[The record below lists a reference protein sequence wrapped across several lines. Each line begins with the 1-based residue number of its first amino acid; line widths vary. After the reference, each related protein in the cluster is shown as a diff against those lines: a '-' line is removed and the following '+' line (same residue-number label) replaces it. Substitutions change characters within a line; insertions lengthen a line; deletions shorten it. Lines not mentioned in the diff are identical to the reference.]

1 MKIRHLLIVAAAALA
16 ALACQKEGNVP
27 AGLSVDQTSVV
38 IPSTGGSV
46 SVKVS
51 SSEAW
56 TAVISEAGKE
66 WLHVTPLQGQKGVT
80 TITVTV
86 SPITGKPRSARINF
100 LAGLYNASV
109 AVTQE
114 GTEAAGDGLT
124 LATAWTPSEARAWV
138 LENLPKETDGKNLK
152 GTGAQKYW
160 IKGKVHKIYS
170 KDGVEQNFKNNEQY
184 GNATF
189 FMSDDGQASKEDFEA
204 YQINYLG
211 NVRYVKDS
219 GDPDVAVGAD
229 VVIYGSLVNFNG
241 TPETMGNGKAFMFSL
256 NGVDRGG
263 AVTKEDDPKG
273 DGREI
278 DPFNAAGVI
287 QYIKSPE
294 RYNPEDKVFVYGK
307 VSSVTYPYDVDH
319 GTATFTISDDGSTT
333 STTFTCYSLL
343 YLGGLS
349 WIEGFDNVAVGDDV
363 IICGKV
369 KYYEAGAIYETE
381 TKEAWLVSLNGQT
394 VAEDVLYVP
403 EKEVIVASTATEVE
417 ISVLGTVTWNASVA
431 PAPSTQGSAT
441 VTPDSG
447 MGEGKVKVSF
457 APNTDQNN
465 EKEYILTIS
474 TIQPVEASSF
484 TVTIRQ
490 AKAAPEGSQTVT
502 MDKAALA
509 AAAPGGA
516 KVTVDDVISFTNSSS
531 YSSPVT
537 ELRIFKNQTWTVSA
551 ASGYKITKIVITCTA
566 SDDANYG
573 PGGFSEVTPTGYT
586 YSGKNGTWEGS
597 ASSIA
602 FKATKAQVRITDL
615 AVTYIAD

>member
-1 MKIRHLLIVAAAALA
+1 MKIRHLFLVAAAALA

-56 TAVISEAGKE
+56 TAAISEAGKE

-80 TITVTV
+80 TLTITV

-138 LENLPKETDGKNLK
+138 LENLPKETDGKNLV

-219 GDPDVAVGAD
+219 QDPDVEVGSD

-287 QYIKSPE
+287 QYIKSAQ
-294 RYNPEDKVFVYGK
+294 YKPEDKVFVYGK

-343 YLGGLS
+343 YFGGLS

-457 APNTDQNN
+457 EPNTDQNN

-474 TIQPVEASSF
+474 TIQPVETSSF

-490 AKAAPEGSQTVT
+490 SKAAAEGAVVVS
-502 MDKAALA
+502 MDKEALA
-509 AAAPGGA
+509 AAAFKGA
-516 KVTVDDVISFTNSSS
+516 KVSVDDVISFTNSSD
-531 YSSPVT
+531 YGTNTVT
-537 ELRIFKNQTWTVSA
+537 ELRIYKNQILTISA
-551 ASGYKITKIVITCTA
+551 VTGYKIIKVEFECA
-566 SDDANYG
+566 AAGDAKWG
-573 PGGFSEVTPTGYT
+573 PGCFVATPDT
-586 YSGKNGTWEGS
+586 YSYKDKYGTWEGS

-602 FKATKAQVRITDL
+602 FTASTNQVRIVAMTI
-615 AVTYIAD
+615 TYVEE